1 MRSFELSF
9 HKKQMDLVLNSYLPH
24 IVQKAKSM
32 KQEKKTLKIFT
43 MDYDNLYCNLAD
55 AWTPTNLDH
64 PATFETLA
72 LDSEIKNFIFQDLDR
87 FIKRRDY
94 YRYS

>member
-1 MRSFELSF
+1 
-9 HKKQMDLVLNSYLPH
+9 MDLVLNSYLPH
-24 IVQKAKSM
+24 IVKEAKSM

-72 LDSEIKNFIFQDLDR
+72 LDSEIKNFIFQDLER